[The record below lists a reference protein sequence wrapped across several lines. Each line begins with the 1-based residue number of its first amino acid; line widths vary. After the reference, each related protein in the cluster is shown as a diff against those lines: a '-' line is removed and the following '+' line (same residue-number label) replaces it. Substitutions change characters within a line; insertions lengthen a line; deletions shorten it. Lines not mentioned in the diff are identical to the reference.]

1 LSEKKQLGRGTLQ
14 ELMWLLMNVLAL
26 EEHLAETPLDDL
38 SLLDARAMRAEVL
51 EKITHLLSGKKP
63 SETMLRR
70 YWCIIKHLLLTSIH
84 SFEVAGQIM
93 DTYPDESWDMMELSR
108 VTFSK
113 AEELL
118 VKYASQPIEEK
129 EKQET
134 EEEKH
139 NT

>member
-1 LSEKKQLGRGTLQ
+1 
-14 ELMWLLMNVLAL
+14 MWLLMNVLAL

-38 SLLDARAMRAEVL
+38 TLLDARAMRAETL

-63 SETMLRR
+63 SETMLRK
-70 YWCIIKHLLLTSIH
+70 YWCIVKHLLLASIH

-93 DTYPDESWDMMELSR
+93 DTYPDESWDMLELSR
-108 VTFSK
+108 ITFSK

-129 EKQET
+129 EKQEA

>member
-1 LSEKKQLGRGTLQ
+1 LSEKSRLGRGTLQ

-26 EEHLAETPLDDL
+26 EEHLAEAPLDEL
-38 SLLDARAMRAEVL
+38 ALLDARAMRAEAL
-51 EKITHLLSGKKP
+51 EKITLLLSGKKP

-70 YWCIIKHLLLTSIH
+70 YWCIVKHLLLASMH
-84 SFEVAGQIM
+84 SFEVAGQIV
-93 DTYPDESWDMMELSR
+93 DAHPDESREMLELSR
-108 VTFSK
+108 ITFSK

-129 EKQET
+129 EKQEA

-139 NT
+139 DA